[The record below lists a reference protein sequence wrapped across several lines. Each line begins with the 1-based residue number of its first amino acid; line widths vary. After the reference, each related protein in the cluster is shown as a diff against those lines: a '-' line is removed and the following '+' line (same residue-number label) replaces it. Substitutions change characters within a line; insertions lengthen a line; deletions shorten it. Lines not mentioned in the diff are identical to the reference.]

1 MALHP
6 FEEATLRAFVAL
18 SKRDRLLTLLGSPKR
33 RRKALEALNHF
44 DDWDERFAQPVK
56 SSADILALLRQAGA
70 PAECHVISDDDELD
84 GRSMPLDD
92 AVRACEEFD
101 FASILCCIPGKLA
114 FFFDEAMVRR
124 NRILLYRDINVPGLA
139 VQ

>member
-1 MALHP
+1 MPHHP
-6 FEEATLRAFVAL
+6 IEEATIRAFVN
-18 SKRDRLLTLLGSPKR
+18 STKRDRLLTLLGNPKR
-33 RRKALEALNHF
+33 RRKVLDALNHF

-84 GRSMPLDD
+84 GRSMPLDE
-92 AVRACEEFD
+92 AVRACEQFD

-114 FFFDEAMVRR
+114 FYFDESMAPRIKMLLRR
-124 NRILLYRDINVPGLA
+124 S
-139 VQ
+139 

>member
-6 FEEATLRAFVAL
+6 FEEATLRAFVAS

-33 RRKALEALNHF
+33 RRKVLDALNHF
-44 DDWDERFAQPVK
+44 DDWDERVALPVN
-56 SSADILALLRQAGA
+56 SSEDVLALLRRAGA
-70 PAECHVISDDDELD
+70 PPECYVISDDDELD
-84 GRSMPLDD
+84 GRSMPLDE

-114 FFFDEAMVRR
+114 FFYDEAMVLR
-124 NRILLYRDINVPGLA
+124 NRVLLQRDMNVR
-139 VQ
+139 